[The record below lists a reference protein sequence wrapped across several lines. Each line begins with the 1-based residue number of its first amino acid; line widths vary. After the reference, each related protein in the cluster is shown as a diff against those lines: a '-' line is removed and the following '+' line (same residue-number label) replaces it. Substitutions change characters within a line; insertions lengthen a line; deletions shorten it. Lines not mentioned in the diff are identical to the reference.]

1 MPTDRQIIFLI
12 RRFNGN
18 KKLIKQYLTDLCR
31 DIKVHD
37 LAKTY
42 DTNQV
47 QIQRDRNNF
56 TQRKIAMKVLK
67 IINEKDEN

>member
-37 LAKTY
+37 LAKAY

-56 TQRKIAMKVLK
+56 IQRRITAKVLK
-67 IINEKDEN
+67 IINEKNIN

>member
-1 MPTDRQIIFLI
+1 MPTDRQIKFLLK
-12 RRFNGN
+12 RFNSN
-18 KKLIKQYLTDLCR
+18 NNLIKQYLTDLCR

-37 LAKTY
+37 LAKAY

-56 TQRKIAMKVLK
+56 IQRRITAKVLK
-67 IINEKDEN
+67 IINEKNIN

>member
-1 MPTDRQIIFLI
+1 MPTDRQIMFLI
-12 RRFNGN
+12 KRFNEN

-37 LAKTY
+37 LAKAY

-56 TQRKIAMKVLK
+56 TQRKIEIKVLK
-67 IINEKDEN
+67 IINEKGQI

>member
-31 DIKVHD
+31 DTKVHD
-37 LAKTY
+37 LAKAY

-56 TQRKIAMKVLK
+56 TQRKIAMKVIK
-67 IINEKDEN
+67 IINAKDEN